1 MSVPTDNP
9 GYEQRLWEKDIRTPQ
24 NVPLGSWLRFF
35 AAAVLAWAIYLL
47 VATST
52 VFTDHSWPGTF
63 ADWLVVIKRHVIGL
77 APWPLITVVVFLC
90 VRRFSIPGQSSLRYV
105 GSTVLFA
112 AAITLAYIP
121 IEGALQGLNH
131 GAPLSDLPN
140 SVRQISAFSWFWD
153 ATLLMVI
160 FGIAHSWAYYD
171 RYAVESK
178 RTEQLAINNERL
190 EADLTRL
197 ELDLLRA
204 QLEPHFLFNALN
216 SITGLI
222 RSSKTEDA
230 SDALASL
237 SELLRYAIESG
248 QEKTVSVSREL
259 RIAEEYLR
267 LQKLRFGDRLCYV
280 TKVDKAA
287 ADIQMPPM
295 LLQPMLENAVQYGM
309 SNSLQPI
316 EISIGIT
323 YIDQRLE
330 INIENTVAED
340 DGDRK
345 KHGFGLGLANI
356 ERRLDCLYPDN
367 HTFSAKHIGESFVAV
382 VTLQTCASRGDDG

>member
-1 MSVPTDNP
+1 
-9 GYEQRLWEKDIRTPQ
+9 
-24 NVPLGSWLRFF
+24 
-35 AAAVLAWAIYLL
+35 L
-47 VATST
+47 VAISIA
-52 VFTDHSWPGTF
+52 FADHSWPGTF
-63 ADWLVVIKRHVIGL
+63 ANFLMVVRPYGIGTV
-77 APWPLITVVVFLC
+77 PWPLVTVVVFLW
-90 VRRFSIPGQSSLRYV
+90 VRRFSVPGQSSLLYV

-121 IEGALQGLNH
+121 IEGALQGLNN
-131 GAPLSDLPN
+131 GAPLSDLPI
-140 SVRQISAFSWFWD
+140 SVRQISAFAWFWD

-160 FGIAHSWAYYD
+160 FGIAHSWAYYE

-190 EADLTRL
+190 EAELTRL

-216 SITGLI
+216 SITALI

-267 LQKLRFGDRLCYV
+267 LQKLRFGDRLCHM
-280 TKVDKAA
+280 TNVDEAA

-309 SNSLQPI
+309 SNSLQPV

-323 YIDQRLE
+323 CTDERLE
-330 INIENTVAED
+330 INIKNTVAED
-340 DGDRK
+340 AGDRN

-356 ERRLDCLYPDN
+356 QRRLECLYPDN
-367 HTFSAKHIGESFVAV
+367 HTFSAKHIGKRFVAV
-382 VTLQTCASRGDDG
+382 VTLQVCPSRGHDG

>member
-1 MSVPTDNP
+1 MSVPSDKP
-9 GYEQRLWEKDIRTPQ
+9 GYEQRLWEKDIRTTQ
-24 NVPLGSWLRFF
+24 NLPLGSWPRFLT
-35 AAAVLAWAIYLL
+35 ATVLAWTTYLL
-47 VATST
+47 VATAT
-52 VFTDHSWPGTF
+52 VFADQAGPATF
-63 ADWLVVIKRHVIGL
+63 ADWLVVVRRYGIGTV
-77 APWPLITVVVFLC
+77 PWPLVTVVVFLW
-90 VRRFSIPGQSSLRYV
+90 VRRFSVPGQSSLKYV

-121 IEGALQGLNH
+121 IEGALQGLVH

-140 SVRQISAFSWFWD
+140 SIRQISAFTWFWD

-160 FGIAHSWAYYD
+160 FGIAHSWAYYE
-171 RYAVESK
+171 RYAVELK
-178 RTEQLAINNERL
+178 RTEQLALSNERL
-190 EADLTRL
+190 EAELTRL

-216 SITGLI
+216 SITALI

-248 QEKTVSVSREL
+248 QEKTVSVAREL
-259 RIAEEYLR
+259 RIAEEYLL
-267 LQKLRFGDRLCYV
+267 LQKLRFGDRLCYM
-280 TKVDKAA
+280 TKVDEAA

-323 YIDQRLE
+323 YIDQTLE
-330 INIENTVAED
+330 IKIENTVAD
-340 DGDRK
+340 DAGERK
-345 KHGFGLGLANI
+345 KHGFGIGLANI

-367 HTFSAKHIGESFVAV
+367 HTFSAKHNGKSFVAV
-382 VTLQTCASRGDDG
+382 VTLQTCVSRGDDG